1 MSLSIKQRAT
11 LIAVS
16 HKRTPP
22 LGTDMRKA
30 AYAAPSIYGIKPND
44 TFLRQVWRE
53 VKSIFKMDW
62 LHAGS
67 PAYATSST

>member
-1 MSLSIKQRAT
+1 MSLSLKQRAA
-11 LIAVS
+11 LSGIS
-16 HKRTPP
+16 RKRVPAP
-22 LGTDMRKA
+22 RADMRKA